1 MCTRWP
7 DLTES
12 PESAILPVVNEMK
25 IDALAL
31 ITVVIAAIIYVVV
44 MMMGLFDAFPF
55 GLIGL
60 VLPFIL
66 GYLFYR
72 VFQIDPDE
80 AEDDQAEH
88 AEPNGTAR

>member
-1 MCTRWP
+1 M
-7 DLTES
+7 
-12 PESAILPVVNEMK
+12 PVVKEMK

-31 ITVVIAAIIYVVV
+31 IAVVIAAIIYVVV

-60 VLPFIL
+60 VLPFVL

-72 VFQIDPDE
+72 VFQIDPDD
-80 AEDDQAEH
+80 AEDDQSEH

>member
-44 MMMGLFDAFPF
+44 MMMGLFDDVASVTFASDSSQMVV
-55 GLIGL
+55 GLGQG
-60 VLPFIL
+60 V
-66 GYLFYR
+66 YLN
-72 VFQIDPDE
+72 VTWSMSVSVI
-80 AEDDQAEH
+80 
-88 AEPNGTAR
+88 N